1 MSMKEQVATRESDVA
16 LRPFLLARDEA
27 EAECLLARLL
37 SDHAEPITKGII
49 RRKLSISRGGNSY
62 TGSEDTED
70 IYSEVLVQLLA
81 RLQRA
86 RANPD
91 GNAIIDFRGYVA
103 VIAYNACHQHLRQ
116 KYPQRWRLKN
126 RLRYLLTHQQ
136 GFALWESTGE
146 EWLCGLALWQ
156 NRTKEGEHP
165 KPLEALRDNPLA
177 LEQAGL
183 SAKNLQLVRL
193 TDLVRA
199 IFQWTGAP
207 AEIDDLVKTVAELQG
222 IKDTPVAG
230 GSTDDRDA
238 KAPEHLPDA
247 HANVVSEVERRM
259 YLQRLWAEIVQLPLR
274 QRIALLLNLRDE
286 QEGVLAL
293 LPLIGLAS
301 IRQLA
306 ETLAIPFEQFARLW
320 NELPLEDAFIADHL
334 SATRQQVINLRK
346 SARARLARRMRAF
359 EEIH

>member
-1 MSMKEQVATRESDVA
+1 MSMKDQVATRESDVA
-16 LRPFLLARDEA
+16 LRPFLLTLDEA
-27 EAECLLARLL
+27 EAEHLLARLL

-49 RRKLSISRGGNSY
+49 RRKLSVSRAGNSLPG
-62 TGSEDTED
+62 TEDIED
-70 IYSEVLVQLLA
+70 IYSEVVVQLLA

-86 RANPD
+86 RANPEE
-91 GNAIIDFRGYVA
+91 NAIIDFRGYVA

-136 GFALWESTGE
+136 DFALWESPSA

-156 NRTKEGEHP
+156 DQSQERGRP
-165 KPLEALRDNPLA
+165 IPLQALRDSPVA
-177 LEQAGL
+177 LERAGL
-183 SAKNLQLVRL
+183 SSRNLQLVRL

-199 IFQWTGAP
+199 IFRWTGAP
-207 AEIDDLVKTVAELQG
+207 VEMDDLVKTVAELQG
-222 IKDTPVAG
+222 IKDNPIVG
-230 GSTDDRDA
+230 GCVNDRDDNTY
-238 KAPEHLPDA
+238 ERLPDA
-247 HANVVSEVERRM
+247 HANVASEVERRM
-259 YLQRLWAEIVQLPLR
+259 YLQRLWAEIIQLPLR

-293 LPLIGLAS
+293 LPLMGLAS

-320 NELPLEDAFIADHL
+320 NELPLEDVFIAEHL
-334 SATRQQVINLRK
+334 GATRQQVINLRK

-359 EEIH
+359 EEAH